1 MQSNCDIKVT
11 SLFKE
16 KKNNNLKIRII
27 LDSDSDDNQIIEV
40 DKEPYKYNVKKE
52 NKLIGTDNDLTCRE
66 EIINL
71 DESKE
76 NTKSTSQSSKSTLT
90 SQSNTWSNSKIVS
103 ARVSSLKKTDKYGKK
118 KEIKTSRSSDE
129 TNDMF
134 NISSGTK
141 KLLEKI
147 KEKHKNAK
155 KENKI
160 MLINNFCKIN
170 ENKEE
175 KKLIGK
181 KIKNVDESK
190 EIKNKIEPI
199 KLSEKT
205 QEVIKNIKKYRTNK
219 FLNENKD
226 NILNQNYCRMS
237 SFSNLHVKY
246 SELLQPSRELRLPL
260 IYKKLYEFFMIL
272 EKTINRNKLSNKN
285 NLNTFNNIKEIIRN
299 YSKLNFNVNILKQI
313 LYIVPHFYI
322 LKYTNNNKNQS
333 TFSLSTNIDK
343 NYDLL
348 IDIPSDFNERMQKD
362 YPKDFDFLSINY
374 YSENGKF
381 EPIMRG
387 LTENEMKQRNQIFQ
401 NILNCIVSEYH
412 IKFLK
417 ENNILIKFN
426 PLKQKIWHH
435 EFDPDKY
442 CLPIPFFEFP
452 SPPEYKSIFVETI
465 TKNDIKTQLS
475 SINYEETLIKHD
487 SNGSLQSS
495 ASKFVSEEYIKKI
508 RAKEQAS
515 NIVREINQ
523 FNYYYNLK
531 KDRNKM
537 IKEMLMQIKTLL
549 MTHKGSLGLNE
560 LSELILNSNR
570 EFKDFFVN
578 VLNLNKI
585 IINFTKQ
592 YSGFIKVSNHSRL
605 GFIVVLLNNEY
616 IIPDNFNNLE

>member
-90 SQSNTWSNSKIVS
+90 SQSNTWSNSKNVS
-103 ARVSSLKKTDKYGKK
+103 ARVSSLKKMDKYGKK

-160 MLINNFCKIN
+160 LLINNFCKIN

-226 NILNQNYCRMS
+226 NISNQNYCRMS

-475 SINYEETLIKHD
+475 SIKYEETLIKHD

>member
-160 MLINNFCKIN
+160 LLINNFCKIN

-181 KIKNVDESK
+181 KIKNADESK

-226 NILNQNYCRMS
+226 NNTNQNYCRKS

>member
-90 SQSNTWSNSKIVS
+90 SQSNTWSNSKNVS

-226 NILNQNYCRMS
+226 NISNQNYCRMS

-475 SINYEETLIKHD
+475 SIKYEETLIKHD

>member
-181 KIKNVDESK
+181 KIKNVDES
-190 EIKNKIEPI
+190 
-199 KLSEKT
+199 
-205 QEVIKNIKKYRTNK
+205 
-219 FLNENKD
+219 
-226 NILNQNYCRMS
+226 
-237 SFSNLHVKY
+237 
-246 SELLQPSRELRLPL
+246 
-260 IYKKLYEFFMIL
+260 
-272 EKTINRNKLSNKN
+272 
-285 NLNTFNNIKEIIRN
+285 
-299 YSKLNFNVNILKQI
+299 
-313 LYIVPHFYI
+313 
-322 LKYTNNNKNQS
+322 
-333 TFSLSTNIDK
+333 
-343 NYDLL
+343 
-348 IDIPSDFNERMQKD
+348 
-362 YPKDFDFLSINY
+362 
-374 YSENGKF
+374 
-381 EPIMRG
+381 
-387 LTENEMKQRNQIFQ
+387 
-401 NILNCIVSEYH
+401 
-412 IKFLK
+412 
-417 ENNILIKFN
+417 
-426 PLKQKIWHH
+426 
-435 EFDPDKY
+435 
-442 CLPIPFFEFP
+442 
-452 SPPEYKSIFVETI
+452 
-465 TKNDIKTQLS
+465 
-475 SINYEETLIKHD
+475 
-487 SNGSLQSS
+487 
-495 ASKFVSEEYIKKI
+495 
-508 RAKEQAS
+508 
-515 NIVREINQ
+515 
-523 FNYYYNLK
+523 
-531 KDRNKM
+531 
-537 IKEMLMQIKTLL
+537 
-549 MTHKGSLGLNE
+549 
-560 LSELILNSNR
+560 
-570 EFKDFFVN
+570 
-578 VLNLNKI
+578 
-585 IINFTKQ
+585 
-592 YSGFIKVSNHSRL
+592 
-605 GFIVVLLNNEY
+605 
-616 IIPDNFNNLE
+616 

>member
-226 NILNQNYCRMS
+226 NISNQNYCRMS

-475 SINYEETLIKHD
+475 SIKYEETLIKHD

>member
-475 SINYEETLIKHD
+475 SIKYEETLIKHD